1 MEGGMFV
8 SKQIHLDEQACSV
21 HLCIRATFSP
31 WGLRAHLLEPRD
43 APSIRV
49 VRGGR
54 AGTPSSSYFLFVT
67 RRVGMRFTV
76 RSLGGK
82 LIISAAFTLLL
93 CVLLFA
99 TASWYLLK
107 SFYEHEAKS
116 DAAMHLALIKHAYQ
130 AQTALLSEEL
140 SQVANNPGLM
150 DALAQP
156 LTQSSRE
163 RIRDLLFSTSLHD
176 HFSEMTIA
184 SPKQR
189 VIETLEDISP
199 SGSLPDDLRPLVVEG
214 LRGKAATLVKMPMA
228 DTAGSGSTGDINVA
242 VPILAPGGKPL
253 GILIG
258 EQRLDDYFAADLLRE
273 SGNLGLNV
281 VLCQGQQI
289 QGTTIHSM
297 ALDRHIAQESI
308 CASNHVNLIDTGQH
322 YLTMSAF
329 VRADHQV
336 AGSPSL
342 LVVDIEPLYNF
353 NTHSERAIE
362 ILIGIGFFI
371 IALGVTAY
379 TFIAR
384 TFFIRPI
391 RRLQAS
397 IAHLVSNTT
406 GATDAN
412 AALDELSMLA
422 RSFNLLSES
431 LNTQENE
438 SHMITSRMSD
448 LLTMSDI
455 LISTLNL
462 EDLLREI
469 VSRLGRMMHA
479 KSVSLLLYG
488 REMTSPWAVA
498 QWSDTQASQP
508 LQLSNGHLPDT
519 PSLKREAVTV
529 HADPAGDITM
539 AATTKMVAM
548 PVASA
553 RAASTSS
560 TSSGKRR
567 AIRALKLTPPPEP
580 DGLRR
585 PRIPRPALRDLD
597 MLLAR
602 MAMQREKIAYGED
615 VHMIYRERGEAWAR
629 MALEAGYRSVVA
641 VPLFLQDQAIGAV
654 MLYGDRPY
662 QVSGRDTFLLSTAA
676 IQAAMAIQNAL
687 LFVEVKDKNA
697 ALERVNHLK
706 SQFLATVTHELRTPL
721 HSIISYGS
729 LILEGYLDG
738 ELTEEQQEHISFI
751 VRRAED
757 LSRLV
762 DDMLD
767 LSKIEADRLEVKVE
781 PLSLEQSLQDAMNEL
796 KQMAGNK
803 GLALT
808 LEMDEELPMALT
820 DSHRIRQVVVNL
832 VSNALKFTENGGV
845 TIRCMLLERYDML
858 RISVSDTGIGISPA
872 ALDYIFEAFRQADGS
887 VTRRFGGT
895 GLGLTIA
902 RKLIELQ
909 GGEVTV
915 ESIVGQGSTFSFTLP
930 IVTPARVRMTV

>member
-1 MEGGMFV
+1 
-8 SKQIHLDEQACSV
+8 
-21 HLCIRATFSP
+21 
-31 WGLRAHLLEPRD
+31 
-43 APSIRV
+43 
-49 VRGGR
+49 
-54 AGTPSSSYFLFVT
+54 
-67 RRVGMRFTV
+67 
-76 RSLGGK
+76 
-82 LIISAAFTLLL
+82 
-93 CVLLFA
+93 
-99 TASWYLLK
+99 
-107 SFYEHEAKS
+107 
-116 DAAMHLALIKHAYQ
+116 
-130 AQTALLSEEL
+130 
-140 SQVANNPGLM
+140 
-150 DALAQP
+150 
-156 LTQSSRE
+156 
-163 RIRDLLFSTSLHD
+163 
-176 HFSEMTIA
+176 
-184 SPKQR
+184 
-189 VIETLEDISP
+189 
-199 SGSLPDDLRPLVVEG
+199 
-214 LRGKAATLVKMPMA
+214 
-228 DTAGSGSTGDINVA
+228 
-242 VPILAPGGKPL
+242 
-253 GILIG
+253 
-258 EQRLDDYFAADLLRE
+258 
-273 SGNLGLNV
+273 
-281 VLCQGQQI
+281 
-289 QGTTIHSM
+289 
-297 ALDRHIAQESI
+297 
-308 CASNHVNLIDTGQH
+308 
-322 YLTMSAF
+322 
-329 VRADHQV
+329 
-336 AGSPSL
+336 
-342 LVVDIEPLYNF
+342 
-353 NTHSERAIE
+353 
-362 ILIGIGFFI
+362 
-371 IALGVTAY
+371 
-379 TFIAR
+379 
-384 TFFIRPI
+384 
-391 RRLQAS
+391 
-397 IAHLVSNTT
+397 
-406 GATDAN
+406 
-412 AALDELSMLA
+412 
-422 RSFNLLSES
+422 
-431 LNTQENE
+431 
-438 SHMITSRMSD
+438 
-448 LLTMSDI
+448 
-455 LISTLNL
+455 
-462 EDLLREI
+462 
-469 VSRLGRMMHA
+469 
-479 KSVSLLLYG
+479 
-488 REMTSPWAVA
+488 MTSPWAVA
-498 QWSDTQASQP
+498 QWSDTQALQP
-508 LQLSNGHLPDT
+508 LQASNGHLPDT
-519 PSLKREAVTV
+519 PSSKREAVTV

-548 PVASA
+548 PIASA

-629 MALEAGYRSVVA
+629 MALEAGYQSVVA

-781 PLSLEQSLQDAMNEL
+781 PLSLEQSLQDAVNEL

-803 GLALT
+803 ELSLT
-808 LEMDEELPMALT
+808 LEMDEELPMALA

-858 RISVSDTGIGISPA
+858 RMSVSDTGIGISPA

>member
-54 AGTPSSSYFLFVT
+54 AGTPSSPYFLFVT

-93 CVLLFA
+93 CMLLFA

-116 DAAMHLALIKHAYQ
+116 DATMHLALIKHAYQ
-130 AQTALLSEEL
+130 AQTVLLSEEL
-140 SQVANNPGLM
+140 SRVAKNPGLG

-163 RIRDLLFSTSLHD
+163 RIRDLLFSTFLDD
-176 HFSEMTIA
+176 HFSDMIIV
-184 SPKQR
+184 SQDR
-189 VIETLEDISP
+189 QTLEEISP
-199 SGSLPDDLRPLVVEG
+199 SSTLSNDIQPLVDEG
-214 LRGKAATLVKMPMA
+214 LQGKTTSQVVKTSA
-228 DTAGSGSTGDINVA
+228 DTTRGDSTWDINVA
-242 VPILAPGGKPL
+242 VPILAPGDKQL

-258 EQRLDDYFAADLLRE
+258 EQRLDDSFAADLVRA

-281 VLCQGQQI
+281 ALCQGQQI

-297 ALDRHIAQESI
+297 PLDRHNAQENI
-308 CASNHVNLIDTGQH
+308 CASNHVNLIGTGQH

-329 VRADHQV
+329 VRANHQV

-342 LVVDIEPLYNF
+342 LVVDIEPLYNL
-353 NTHSERAIE
+353 NTHLERALE
-362 ILIGIGFFI
+362 ILIGLGIFV

-379 TFIAR
+379 TLIAR

-397 IAHLVSNTT
+397 IAQLVSNTT
-406 GATDAN
+406 GSTGAN
-412 AALDELSMLA
+412 VALDELSMLA

-469 VSRLGRMMHA
+469 VSRLGRIMHA

-498 QWSDTQASQP
+498 QWSDTQAPQP
-508 LQLSNGHLPDT
+508 FQPSNGHLPDT
-519 PSLKREAVTV
+519 PSSKREAVTV

-548 PVASA
+548 PVVSA
-553 RAASTSS
+553 RAAATSS

-629 MALEAGYRSVVA
+629 MALEAGYQSVVA

-781 PLSLEQSLQDAMNEL
+781 PLSLEQSLQDAVNEL

-803 GLALT
+803 ELSLT
-808 LEMDEELPMALT
+808 LEMDEELPMALA

-915 ESIVGQGSTFSFTLP
+915 ESIVGQ
-930 IVTPARVRMTV
+930 